1 MQLPH
6 RVILRDKKQLKRHR
20 KQTPAAYEWVSEE
33 EGGTFIRSYHDA
45 PAVRLGDA
53 LKQQLEKSGDAI
65 GTLIF
70 FQPFDELWYGCAF
83 DHGVLVREHIGSVAS
98 LEALFAYELHHA
110 EHLLV
115 TKKKEEGQDS
125 EPALPFFPDKQIQ
138 VPPIEPGDWQAFTL
152 APAASKGMKKRTQ
165 TLGVIG
171 LIGGVL
177 AGGWWVLSPPS
188 DATSTQAQ
196 SVPTLTEKETFKA
209 TFMRQPLAYP
219 LILNAVAM
227 AIEAQTL
234 PSAMVLST
242 ITLDPKANLL
252 IGTVEKGDSRLKT
265 RRDWA
270 SKGETRQSQWDE
282 HRAQLRS
289 PILPTAP
296 WHDVDVAA
304 FLPDVID
311 ALEPFGVDVKAE
323 PEVSHGEVRAHPFTL
338 TMTGELGALALMA
351 PILNASF
358 ITVTAFDMTLSGDA
372 VSQLT
377 LKITVQGVNHDR

>member
-6 RVILRDKKQLKRHR
+6 RVVLRDKKQLKRHR
-20 KQTPAAYEWVSEE
+20 KQNPAAYEWVSEE
-33 EGGTFIRSYHDA
+33 EGGAFIRSYHDA

-83 DHGVLVREHIGSVAS
+83 EEGVMVREHIGSVAS

-115 TKKKEEGQDS
+115 TQKKEEGQGS
-125 EPALPFFPDKQIQ
+125 EPALPFFPDKQVP
-138 VPPIEPGDWQAFTL
+138 VPPIDPGDWPAFTL
-152 APAASKGMKKRTQ
+152 APMASTGRKRRPHHWV
-165 TLGVIG
+165 GIG
-171 LIGGVL
+171 LIGCAV
-177 AGGWWVLSPPS
+177 AGIGGIILSPSEAVVTPVVTAPMPT
-188 DATSTQAQ
+188 DA
-196 SVPTLTEKETFKA
+196 ERFMA
-209 TFMRQPLAYP
+209 TFMSQPLAYP
-219 LILNAVAM
+219 LLMNALAM

-234 PSAMVLST
+234 PQGMGLSV
-242 ITLDPKANLL
+242 ISLDTASRQLVGK
-252 IGTVEKGDSRLKT
+252 VDKGDSRLKP

-270 SKGETRQSQWDE
+270 SKNGERQSHWE
-282 HRAQLRS
+282 EEASQLRS
-289 PILPTAP
+289 PTLPTPP
-296 WHDVDVAA
+296 WQSVDVAA
-304 FLPDVID
+304 FLPAAID
-311 ALEPFGVDVKAE
+311 ALEHFGVTVSPVT
-323 PEVSHGEVRAHPFTL
+323 PEAHGGLLAQQYTL
-338 TMTGELGALALMA
+338 SMSGTLGELALLA

-358 ITVTAFDMTLSGDA
+358 ITAEAFDMTVTGDV

>member
-6 RVILRDKKQLKRHR
+6 RVILRNKKQLKRHR

-115 TKKKEEGQDS
+115 TKKKEEGQGS

-138 VPPIEPGDWQAFTL
+138 VPPIEPSDWQAFTL
-152 APAASKGMKKRTQ
+152 APAASKSIQKRTQ
-165 TLGVIG
+165 ALGVIG

-177 AGGWWVLSPPS
+177 AGAGWYFSSS
-188 DATSTQAQ
+188 DDVVVTQAP
-196 SVPTLTEKETFKA
+196 SVPPLTAKETFQA
-209 TFMRQPLAYP
+209 SFMNQPLAYP

-227 AIEAQTL
+227 TLEAQTL
-234 PSAMVLST
+234 PQGMTLSS
-242 ITLDPKANLL
+242 ISFDSVQNQLVGK
-252 IGTVEKGDSRLKT
+252 VEKGDSRLKS
-265 RRDWA
+265 RREWA
-270 SKGETRQSQWDE
+270 SKGEARQSQWVE
-282 HRAQLRS
+282 QQEQLRS
-289 PILPTAP
+289 PILLTAP
-296 WHDVDVAA
+296 WHDVEVGE
-304 FLPDVID
+304 FLQEAID
-311 ALEPFGVDVKAE
+311 ALELFGVDVKAE
-323 PEVSHGEVRAHPFTL
+323 PVTSHGEVRAHPFTL
-338 TMTGELGALALMA
+338 AMTGELGALALMA
-351 PILNASF
+351 PILNAPF
-358 ITVTAFDMTLSGDA
+358 ITITEFDMTLSGDA

>member
-70 FQPFDELWYGCAF
+70 FQPFDALWYGCAF

-98 LEALFAYELHHA
+98 LESVFAYELHHA

-138 VPPIEPGDWQAFTL
+138 VPPIESGDWQAFTL

-177 AGGWWVLSPPS
+177 IGVGWGFSSP
-188 DATSTQAQ
+188 DDVVVTQAP
-196 SVPTLTEKETFKA
+196 SVPSLTEKETFQA
-209 TFMRQPLAYP
+209 AFMRQPLAYP
-219 LILNAVAM
+219 LIMNAVAM
-227 AIEAQTL
+227 ALEAQTL
-234 PSAMVLST
+234 PQGMTLSEISLNT
-242 ITLDPKANLL
+242 TKNQL
-252 IGTVEKGDSRLKT
+252 IGTVDNGDSRFKN
-265 RRDWA
+265 RREWA
-270 SKGETRQSQWDE
+270 LKGETRQSRWDE
-282 HRAQLRS
+282 EVSQLHS
-289 PILPTAP
+289 PILPMAP
-296 WHDVDVAA
+296 WRDVDVAA
-304 FLPDVID
+304 YLPDVID
-311 ALEPFGVDVKAE
+311 ALELFGVNVKAD
-323 PEVSHGEVRAHPFTL
+323 PEVAHGEVRAHPFTL
-338 TMTGELGALALMA
+338 TMTGELGALALLA

-358 ITVTAFDMTLSGDA
+358 ITVTAFDMTLSDDA

-377 LKITVQGVNHDR
+377 LKITAQGVNHDR

>member
-6 RVILRDKKQLKRHR
+6 RVILHDKKQLKRHR

-115 TKKKEEGQDS
+115 TKKKEEGQDR

-138 VPPIEPGDWQAFTL
+138 VPPIEPGEWQAFTL
-152 APAASKGMKKRTQ
+152 APAASKGLKKRTQ

-177 AGGWWVLSPPS
+177 IGAGWVFSSS
-188 DATSTQAQ
+188 DDVVVTQAP
-196 SVPTLTEKETFKA
+196 SVPSLTEKEIFQTA
-209 TFMRQPLAYP
+209 FMRQPLAYP
-219 LILNAVAM
+219 LLMNAVAM
-227 AIEAQTL
+227 TIEAQTL
-234 PSAMVLST
+234 PQGMTLSS
-242 ITLDPKANLL
+242 ITFDTTQHQLV
-252 IGTVEKGDSRLKT
+252 GTVEKGDSRIKT

-270 SKGETRQSQWDE
+270 LKGELRQGQWDE
-282 HRAQLRS
+282 SSSKLRS
-289 PILPTAP
+289 PVLPTAP
-296 WHDVDVAA
+296 WHDVDVIG
-304 FLPDVID
+304 FLPDAID
-311 ALEPFGVDVKAE
+311 ALEGFGVNVKAE
-323 PEVSHGEVRAHPFTL
+323 AEVAHDEVRAHPFTL